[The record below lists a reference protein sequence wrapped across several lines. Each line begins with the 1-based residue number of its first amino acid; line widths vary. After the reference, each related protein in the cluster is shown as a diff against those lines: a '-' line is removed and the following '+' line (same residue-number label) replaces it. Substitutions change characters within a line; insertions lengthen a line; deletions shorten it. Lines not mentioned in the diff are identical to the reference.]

1 MRVVLGVG
9 GGIAAY
15 KAAEVARL
23 AIQNGM
29 SVQCVMTAGAREF
42 VQPLTFA
49 TLTAQKVITDLFSS
63 QSPEATLAS
72 AVEHIGV
79 AQENDVLLVAPA
91 TANVLARFAH
101 GIADDFLSTLYLAFT
116 GPVVLAPAMN
126 NNMWAHPAT
135 QANVAT
141 LRSRGHRF
149 VEPGEGFLA
158 CGTTGPGRLAE
169 PAQIVEA
176 LLEVQRVRQDW
187 QGETVLVTAG
197 PTQEPIDPVR
207 FLSNR
212 SSGRMG
218 YALAQAA
225 AQRGAKVVLISGP
238 VALHAPAGVERIAVR
253 TAEEMRAAV
262 LARLAEASVVIQCA
276 AVADYRVAQPSERKI
291 KKSDA
296 AFTLAMEPT
305 PDILAE
311 LGRIKGH
318 RLLVGF
324 AAETGDLEKEAL
336 RKLESKNCDVMVG
349 NLVGEGMGFDS
360 GENEVLLMFRGGEV
374 VNLPRASKT
383 VIAAQIL
390 DRLAPL
396 RAAHPAYGR

>member
-49 TLTAQKVITDLFSS
+49 TLTGQKVITDLFSS

>member
-1 MRVVLGVG
+1 
-9 GGIAAY
+9 
-15 KAAEVARL
+15 
-23 AIQNGM
+23 
-29 SVQCVMTAGAREF
+29 
-42 VQPLTFA
+42 
-49 TLTAQKVITDLFSS
+49 
-63 QSPEATLAS
+63 
-72 AVEHIGV
+72 
-79 AQENDVLLVAPA
+79 
-91 TANVLARFAH
+91 
-101 GIADDFLSTLYLAFT
+101 
-116 GPVVLAPAMN
+116 MN

>member
-1 MRVVLGVG
+1 MKVVLGVG

-15 KAAEVARL
+15 KAAEIARL

-49 TLTAQKVITDLFSS
+49 TLTGQKVITDLFSS
-63 QSPEATLAS
+63 QSPEATLSS

-116 GPVVLAPAMN
+116 GPVILAPAMN

-135 QANVAT
+135 QANIAT
-141 LRSRGHRF
+141 LRARGHR
-149 VEPGEGFLA
+149 VIEPGEGFLA
-158 CGTTGPGRLAE
+158 CGTVGPGRLAE
-169 PAQIVEA
+169 PEQIVAA
-176 LLEVQRVRQDW
+176 LLEAKRARRDW

-218 YALAQAA
+218 YALARAA
-225 AQRGAKVVLISGP
+225 AERGAKVVLVSGP
-238 VALHAPAGVERIAVR
+238 VALTAPAGVERIAVR
-253 TAEEMRAAV
+253 TAEEMRSAV
-262 LARLAEASVVIQCA
+262 LARLAGATIVIQCA
-276 AVADYRVAQPSERKI
+276 AVADYRVAQPAPGKI
-291 KKSDA
+291 KKTA
-296 AFTLAMEPT
+296 QPLTLSMEPT

-324 AAETGDLEKEAL
+324 AAETSNLREEAL
-336 RKLESKNCDVMVG
+336 RKLESKNCDVMVA
-349 NLVGEGMGFDS
+349 NLVGDGTGFDS
-360 GENEVLLMFRGGEV
+360 EENEVLIVFKGGEV
-374 VNLPRASKT
+374 VNVPRASKT
-383 VIAAQIL
+383 VIASQIL
-390 DRLAPL
+390 DHLGPL
-396 RAAHPAYGR
+396 RVAHPAYGR

>member
-15 KAAEVARL
+15 KAAEIARL

-29 SVQCVMTAGAREF
+29 TVQCVMTAGAREF

-49 TLTAQKVITDLFSS
+49 TLTGQKVITDLFSS
-63 QSPEATLAS
+63 QSPEATLSS

-79 AQENDVLLVAPA
+79 AQDNDVLLVAPA

-135 QANVAT
+135 QANLAI
-141 LRSRGHRF
+141 LRARGHRI

-158 CGTTGPGRLAE
+158 CGTVGPGRLAE

-176 LLEVQRVRQDW
+176 LLEIVRVRQDW

-207 FLSNR
+207 FVSNR

-225 AQRGAKVVLISGP
+225 AERGAKVVLVSGP
-238 VALHAPAGVERIAVR
+238 VALTAPAGVERVAVR

-262 LARLAEASVVIQCA
+262 LGRLSEATVVIQCA
-276 AVADYRVAQPSERKI
+276 AVADYRVAQPGAVKI
-291 KKSDA
+291 KKSGEPL
-296 AFTLAMEPT
+296 TLAMEPT

-311 LGRIKGH
+311 LGCIKGH

-324 AAETGDLEKEAL
+324 AAETSDLRAETQ
-336 RKLESKNCDVMVG
+336 RKLASKNCDVMVG
-349 NLVGEGMGFDS
+349 NLVGDGLGFDT
-360 GENEVLLMFRGGEV
+360 EDNAVLLAFRGGELV
-374 VNLPRASKT
+374 DLPRAPKT

-390 DRLAPL
+390 DHLKPL
-396 RAAHPAYGR
+396 RVTQPAYGR